1 MTGIRRLAAPFA
13 LAAVAAFALALGVSF
28 VAARLMGYRWLTV
41 LSGSMA
47 PQMHT
52 GDLIVDA
59 PARARDVRAGEIV
72 TFRDPEGGNRLITHR
87 VRSVVDNGGEIEFVT
102 KGDKNNAVETWRI
115 PADGELGRV
124 VASVPLAGRLVGGLS
139 GRSGRLGLLVAIV
152 CWAAYE
158 ALGQVPFGRRRAP
171 EGIDD
176 DPTSG
181 ELPDPLQ
188 DVRPV
193 GPSPTVE
200 PVRVE
205 RRASANGVIVVC
217 RQPIRLGR
225 TYAGRIVAVHVTD
238 CTATVEL
245 DDDVRVVPRTT
256 TLPVRNI
263 KAKARR
269 TPVGAAA

>member
-1 MTGIRRLAAPFA
+1 MTGLRRLAAPFA
-13 LAAVAAFALALGVSF
+13 LTAIAAFALALGVTF
-28 VAARLMGYRWLTV
+28 VAARVMGYRWLTV

-47 PQMHT
+47 PQMQV
-52 GDLIVDA
+52 GDLIVDE

-72 TFRDPEGGNRLITHR
+72 TFRDPEGGRRLITHR
-87 VRSVVDNGGEIEFVT
+87 VRSVVDSGGEIEFVT
-102 KGDKNNAVETWRI
+102 KGDKNNATETWRI

-139 GRSGRLGLLVAIV
+139 GRTGRLGLLVAIV

-158 ALGQVPFGRRRAP
+158 ALGPLPFRRRRTSADLDCDPIP
-171 EGIDD
+171 EE
-176 DPTSG
+176 TN
-181 ELPDPLQ
+181 PLQ
-188 DVRPV
+188 DPRTAQ
-193 GPSPTVE
+193 PSPMLD

-205 RRASANGVIVVC
+205 RRASASGVIVVC

-225 TYAGRIVAVHVTD
+225 TYAGQTVAVHVTD
-238 CTATVEL
+238 STATVEL
-245 DDDVRVVPRTT
+245 DGEARVVPRTT